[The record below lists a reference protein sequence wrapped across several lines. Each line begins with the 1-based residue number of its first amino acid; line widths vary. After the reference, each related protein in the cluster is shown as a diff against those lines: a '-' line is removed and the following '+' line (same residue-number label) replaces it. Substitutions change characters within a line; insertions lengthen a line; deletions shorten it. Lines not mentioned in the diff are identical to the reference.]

1 MTVRYKRC
9 LISELKPGMM
19 LGTDVLSARG
29 KVMLSANTVLTE
41 NKIRRLSLWGYD
53 SVIVLVDDAVGNQ
66 LREKALSERMIFSA
80 KYEQTVVLVRK
91 AFDEIRYFKEVPLK
105 KMQDLSDNALVSLA
119 ATPGVL
125 GYLHSLRSLDD
136 YTFQHSVNVAII

>member
-66 LREKALSERMIFSA
+66 DIIHFSREALNLLG
-80 KYEQTVVLVRK
+80 V
-91 AFDEIRYFKEVPLK
+91 RYFEAFCDIAG
-105 KMQDLSDNALVSLA
+105 Q
-119 ATPGVL
+119 
-125 GYLHSLRSLDD
+125 R
-136 YTFQHSVNVAII
+136 